1 MKVKV
6 LQEDI
11 NKALSIC
18 SRFSSTRVQLPVLA
32 NILIET
38 QKNKLRIA
46 STNLEV
52 SVSQK
57 IAAKIEEEGSI
68 TVPARLVNELIS
80 NLKPGQ
86 MNLVAQKETLEIK
99 TPDFESTLSGMN
111 TSDFPSVPQNVG
123 AESLKFPHESF
134 QSSLSKILYSVSSD
148 ETRPTLTGVLFII
161 KNSETIMVSTDGF
174 RLSQKKMK
182 LKGFGEEKRV
192 IVPKGILSELIR
204 IIGGEELEFS
214 FKKTD
219 NQVIFGVENVVMSS
233 RIIEGDFPDFEKII
247 PQKTS
252 LKVNADKEDLLR
264 NIKLASVFA
273 RDSAN
278 VVRLELDKNSL
289 EIRAESQQFGNQ
301 KGRVDVKL
309 DGMTDKKFTIAFNYR
324 FLEEFLNS
332 VESDDVQIEFSDPND
347 PALFL
352 DPKDSDY
359 LHIIMP
365 VKIQE

>member
-1 MKVKV
+1 MKAKV

-11 NKALSIC
+11 NKALNIC

-57 IAAKIEEEGSI
+57 IAAKIDEEGSI
-68 TVPARLVNELIS
+68 SIPARLINELIS

-86 MNLVAQKETLEIK
+86 MDLIAQKETLEIK

-111 TSDFPSVPQNVG
+111 TSDFPSVPQSVG
-123 AESLKFPHESF
+123 ADSIIFPYESF
-134 QSSLSKILYSVSSD
+134 QSALSKILYSVSTD
-148 ETRPTLTGVLFII
+148 ETRPILTGVLFII
-161 KNSETIMVSTDGF
+161 KSDETILVSTDGF
-174 RLSQKKMK
+174 RLSQKKLK
-182 LKGFGEEKRV
+182 LKGFSEEKRV
-192 IVPKGILSELIR
+192 IIPKATLSELVR
-204 IIGGEELEFS
+204 VTGGDEIEFS
-214 FKKTD
+214 FKKTE
-219 NQVIFGVENVVMSS
+219 NQVILGLENVVMSS
-233 RIIEGDFPDFEKII
+233 RVIEGDFPDFEKII
-247 PQKTS
+247 PKKTS
-252 LKVNADKEDLLR
+252 LKMDADKEELLR

-273 RDSAN
+273 KDSAN
-278 VVRLELDKNSL
+278 VVKLEFDKDYL
-289 EIRAESQQFGNQ
+289 EVKAESQQYGNQ
-301 KGRVDVKL
+301 KGRVDIKL
-309 DGMTDKKFTIAFNYR
+309 DGYLDKKFTIAFNYR
-324 FLEEFLNS
+324 FLEEFLS
-332 VESDDVQIEFSDPND
+332 CCQGEDVQMEFSDSND

-352 DPKDSDY
+352 DPKDSNY